1 MFKVPDN
8 IAIKEFLNY
17 VDDSELVGFINAAF
31 LVSDAEL
38 KSMYE
43 NEGLLSEEDY
53 QNARK
58 TRALLIKTLSSRVN
72 KISTPEDWVDEEEI
86 EDELEYDKEEIIDRI
101 VDNSVEQITYDDNVM
116 DKIVE
121 RVCEKIVADG
131 SISIDPDD
139 IRDAYERSVEDE
151 SNLIIRSVVET
162 VSEKIYGDASKAY
175 NDKVKTMETSTP
187 VVTPAPRSSIYDLS
201 EDKPK
206 KISFSL
212 FGGFKK

>member
-8 IAIKEFLNY
+8 IAINELLNY

-31 LVSDAEL
+31 LVSGAEL

-58 TRALLIKTLSSRVN
+58 ARALLIKALSSRVN
-72 KISTPEDWVDEEEI
+72 NISTPEDWVDEEDINNEI
-86 EDELEYDKEEIIDRI
+86 EEEKEEIIDRI
-101 VDNSVEQITYDDNVM
+101 VEDSVEQITYDENVM

-139 IRDAYERSVEDE
+139 IRDAFEKSVEDE

-162 VSEKIYGDASKAY
+162 VSEKIYGDASNAY

-206 KISFSL
+206 KISFS
-212 FGGFKK
+212 FFSGFKK